1 MAGNITVK
9 EDIDKLLDVN
19 MSENEKKSLKK
30 KSSQV
35 SCYLSVAQK
44 ISLELEV
51 VYFKNNDTE
60 DAKKRNTINKNISY
74 ILEQFIDKYIDNIEA
89 IKDVLS
95 NTLNTDINS
104 QTVLNNKL
112 IMREISLTQNQ
123 LVPYPLIL
131 SYTLISK
138 FELFKKKCEE
148 ELNFNFS
155 KTTFYNVILLDYYL
169 RNKATI
175 AKWQMEHWTQNY
187 YYRRNIQND
196 KLEDIVKQID
206 KLLLS

>member
-169 RNKATI
+169 CNKATI

>member
-1 MAGNITVK
+1 
-9 EDIDKLLDVN
+9 
-19 MSENEKKSLKK
+19 
-30 KSSQV
+30 
-35 SCYLSVAQK
+35 
-44 ISLELEV
+44 
-51 VYFKNNDTE
+51 
-60 DAKKRNTINKNISY
+60 
-74 ILEQFIDKYIDNIEA
+74 
-89 IKDVLS
+89 
-95 NTLNTDINS
+95 
-104 QTVLNNKL
+104 
-112 IMREISLTQNQ
+112 MREISLTQNQ

-169 RNKATI
+169 CNKATI

>member
-9 EDIDKLLDVN
+9 EDINKLLDGD
-19 MSENEKKSLKK
+19 MRENEKESLKK

-51 VYFKNNDTE
+51 VYFKNDDTE
-60 DAKKRNTINKNISY
+60 DAKKRNSINRNISY
-74 ILEQFIDKYIDNIEA
+74 ILEQFIDKYIDNIETV
-89 IKDVLS
+89 KDVLV

-104 QTVLNNKL
+104 QTVFNNKL
-112 IMREISLTQNQ
+112 IMRDISLTQNQ

-131 SYTLISK
+131 SDDLITK
-138 FELFKKKCEE
+138 FKFFKKKCEE
-148 ELNFNFS
+148 KLNFNFS
-155 KTTFYNVILLDYYL
+155 KTTFYNLILLDYYL

-196 KLEDIVKQID
+196 KLDDIVKQID